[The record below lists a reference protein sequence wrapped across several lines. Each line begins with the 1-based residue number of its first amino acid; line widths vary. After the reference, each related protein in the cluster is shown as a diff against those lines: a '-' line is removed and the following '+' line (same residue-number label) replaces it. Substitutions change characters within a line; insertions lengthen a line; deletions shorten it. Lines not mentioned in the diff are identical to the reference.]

1 MKKVEMVLKQ
11 LNVPYV
17 PVKNGAELQYRCI
30 CPAHQDRHASASIN
44 TKSGLWYCF
53 SCQERGN
60 LNQFISIVTKGT
72 KKLRD
77 FMDEGD
83 ELKMTMDSVY
93 TKSAETILSYEN
105 YSDFVMAYREEAEN
119 FIPALE
125 SCEATKYLTG
135 KKRKLLPETI
145 EHFKLKYAISGAYER
160 RIIIPYYKNKLIVGM
175 NSRYIGDCDSNYR
188 YRYLINKPRFDDF
201 LYNEDNLINKNYCIL
216 VEGPF
221 DLMYMVQCGFK
232 NVISTLNTRITN
244 GHLKKLIGFKKI
256 ILCFDND
263 EETEAGQN
271 AMIKHSKTILKYRP
285 ELPVYKV
292 CLPVGKDPNECTPE
306 ELHFAMKHLHRIK
319 IDNDS

>member
-1 MKKVEMVLKQ
+1 MVLKQ

-17 PVKNGAELQYRCI
+17 SVKNGAELQYRCI
-30 CPAHQDRHASASIN
+30 CPAHHDRHASASIN
-44 TKSGLWYCF
+44 TRSGLWYCF
-53 SCQERGN
+53 SCQEKGN

-93 TKSAETILSYEN
+93 NKSAETILSYEN

-125 SCEATKYLTG
+125 SREAKKYLTG

-145 EHFKLKYAISGAYER
+145 ERFNLKYAVSGAYER
-160 RIIIPYYKNKLIVGM
+160 RVIIPYYKNKLIIGM
-175 NSRYIGDCDSNYR
+175 NSRYIGECDSGYR

-201 LYNEDNLINKNYCIL
+201 LYNEECLENRKYCIL

-232 NVISTLNTRITN
+232 NVISTLNTRMTH
-244 GHLKKLIGFKKI
+244 GHLKKLLGFEKI
-256 ILCFDND
+256 IFCFDND

-271 AMIKHSKTILKYRP
+271 AMIKHAKEVLKYRP
-285 ELPVYKV
+285 SMPVYKV
-292 CLPVGKDPNECTPE
+292 CLPVGKDPNESTPE
-306 ELHFAMKHLHRIK
+306 ELHDAMNHLHRIR
-319 IDNDS
+319 IDNEF